1 MCLLTYYFNSILLMT
16 SSTHHYF
23 CYRTLFCHIYQVI
36 CVRIDGEYAV
46 MDMLPFVSHAQ
57 STSMPPGMIKTSVP
71 GMTKFDNHVQGK
83 TMNIAATRSS
93 TSSVLY

>member
-1 MCLLTYYFNSILLMT
+1 
-16 SSTHHYF
+16 
-23 CYRTLFCHIYQVI
+23 
-36 CVRIDGEYAV
+36 